1 MTGEDERIE
10 MEIRKRNGESVPFQQ
25 EKIFNAMK
33 KAFDGQGKEI
43 GSREMDEILATVLN
57 NLSVTVPLTVERVQ
71 DEVERT
77 LMERGHYEVAKA
89 YILYREKRSAL
100 RRVRHTIART
110 VGDDSLDEVLR
121 RIQMD
126 FTEEVYSLAALQ
138 MKFESFCRLGM
149 TEDERAEALTKAAV
163 ELTTAEAPKWEFIAA
178 RLLNHSFRC
187 RNAQEWEGRGVCD
200 LYGKLRY
207 LTDKGL
213 YGDYILAHYTHE
225 EIAMAEDFLCPER
238 DELFTYSGLDLL
250 LKRYVIQ
257 SRSRV
262 PLETPQEMFLG
273 IALHLAMN
281 EGSDRMGWVKRFY
294 DMLSRMEVT
303 MATPTM
309 SNARKPYHQL
319 SSCFVDTVPDSLD
332 GIYLSLIHISE
343 PTRH

>member
-1 MTGEDERIE
+1 

-138 MKFESFCRLGM
+138 MKFESFCRPGM

-207 LTDKGL
+207 LTDKPIAIGMQRNEMESAPIFR
-213 YGDYILAHYTHE
+213 YPSGVSAITSVNAISTARITILCTFEKFPVLFIKNSSCCFPAH
-225 EIAMAEDFLCPER
+225 F
-238 DELFTYSGLDLL
+238 
-250 LKRYVIQ
+250 
-257 SRSRV
+257 
-262 PLETPQEMFLG
+262 PQ
-273 IALHLAMN
+273 
-281 EGSDRMGWVKRFY
+281 VKR
-294 DMLSRMEVT
+294 
-303 MATPTM
+303 
-309 SNARKPYHQL
+309 K
-319 SSCFVDTVPDSLD
+319 
-332 GIYLSLIHISE
+332 
-343 PTRH
+343 